1 MKKLLLEKKTKNVFP
16 LKKLVQS
23 LKISKFVCVVLV
35 DGPIHGQNAARYYD
49 LVSIKK
55 TTTAHY

>member
-1 MKKLLLEKKTKNVFP
+1 MKKLLLEKKKTVFP

-23 LKISKFVCVVLV
+23 LKISKCVCVVLV
-35 DGPIHGQNAARYYD
+35 DCPIHGQNATRYYD

-55 TTTAHY
+55 TTAAHY